1 MTRASSLSPSTS
13 IFSSMIDNKEDNAKR
28 GCEGLV
34 KELEL
39 PLPETNAMVGA
50 EGFSILALV
59 LTTMRP
65 FCIFSNTINIVY
77 LCAKIIQ
84 SCPSN

>member
-13 IFSSMIDNKEDNAKR
+13 IFSSVIDNKEDNAKR

-50 EGFSILALV
+50 EGFSILGLV
-59 LTTMRP
+59 LMSISVDFNLLKSSSTVRV
-65 FCIFSNTINIVY
+65 S
-77 LCAKIIQ
+77 
-84 SCPSN
+84 